1 MYYFIRKRKD
11 LHCVAGAVAGAVA
24 VAVCLK
30 GPRIHFESQPIIHS
44 VINIFAF
51 GSRLLSSSTFML
63 DFIF

>member
-30 GPRIHFESQPIIHS
+30 DPKTNFESQPIIHS
-44 VINIFAF
+44 VIHLFAF
-51 GSRLLSSSTFML
+51 KENGHFLEGR
-63 DFIF
+63 DD